1 VTRPHAI
8 LFDLDGTLLDSIDL
22 LVGSME
28 HAFAERE
35 GPRPT
40 QEEWIAGIGTPL
52 RHQLRAFATSDE
64 DFERIIERYRSW
76 QHEHHDRM
84 LRCYEAV
91 IETLGT
97 LHARGHP
104 LGVVTS
110 KMNDLMHRGL
120 EHVGLARFM
129 AVAVG
134 YNSSTRHKPDPEPV
148 RVATTSLGYQPEET
162 LFVGDS
168 PHDMKS
174 GRAAGVITVAALWGP
189 FMRAQLEETEP
200 DHWLEAIRDLPPL
213 VERLGKR
220 ESG

>member
-1 VTRPHAI
+1 MSRPLAI

-40 QEEWIAGIGTPL
+40 KEEWIAGIGTPL

-76 QHEHHDRM
+76 QHEHHDQM
-84 LRCYEAV
+84 LRCYDAV
-91 IETLGT
+91 MDTLDT

-104 LGVVTS
+104 LGAVTS
-110 KMNDLMHRGL
+110 KMDDLMNRGL

-129 AVAVG
+129 SVAVG
-134 YNSSTRHKPDPEPV
+134 YNSSSRHKPDPEPV
-148 RVATTSLGYQPEET
+148 HVALTSLGYQPEEAM
-162 LFVGDS
+162 FVGDS

-174 GRAAGVITVAALWGP
+174 GRAAGVITVAATWGP
-189 FMRAQLEETEP
+189 FTREQLEATAP
-200 DHWLEAIRDLPPL
+200 DHWLERVTDLPAL
-213 VERLGKR
+213 VERL
-220 ESG
+220 ESTAA